1 MTASDL
7 MSRYFHRSVSVP
19 TRRRERLLGAL
30 PMIVRRPAAIAVS
43 DALVSLLFDTLRAE
57 PLLGR
62 TFERLR
68 FITQYDED
76 QDGRRRLLAFLF
88 DDGRE
93 TPFAVAKVQNDARN
107 GSLQIEAAALTSVHG
122 LVTPELQETIPD
134 LLRVHA
140 DSRGEVLIVSAL
152 PGRSAWLEMHAS
164 LVPSR
169 YVRGHFES
177 AGRWLAA
184 FHEATRQ
191 DEETTAVHGDFWA
204 HNILHDAHHQGRNPI
219 AVIDWEHFT
228 PAGSRYIDLFRY
240 PLTYGQGYPGRFYR
254 PLDAETAFA
263 RTFLERNHLARAVR
277 GYLHSYCART
287 GIRRPRMAAAFREL
301 VVGSAAPGGMT
312 HPGVRNLP
320 WTRFLTMLDASSGSV
335 FS

>member
-1 MTASDL
+1 MTASDPTG
-7 MSRYFHRSVSVP
+7 RYFHRSVSIP
-19 TRRRERLLGAL
+19 MRRRDRLLGAV
-30 PMIVRRPAAIAVS
+30 PMIIRRPALIDAS
-43 DALVSLLFDTLRAE
+43 DALTGLLFESLRAE

-62 TFERLR
+62 PFEGLR
-68 FITQYDED
+68 FIAQHHQD

-88 DDGRE
+88 DEGHE
-93 TPFAVAKVQNDARN
+93 TPFAVAKVQSDARS
-107 GSLQIEAAALTSVHG
+107 GSLQVEAAALTNVHG
-122 LVTPELQETIPD
+122 LVTPELQKTIPD

-140 DSRGEVLIVSAL
+140 DGRGEVLIVSAL
-152 PGRSAWLEMHAS
+152 PGRSAWMEMHAA
-164 LVPSR
+164 LRPWR
-169 YVRGHFES
+169 RAGAHFES

-184 FHEATRQ
+184 FHEATRH

-204 HNILHDAHHQGRNPI
+204 HNILHDTHHQGRNRI

-240 PLTYGQGYPGRFYR
+240 PLTYGQGYPGLFYR
-254 PLDAETAFA
+254 PLDAATAFA
-263 RTFLERNHLARAVR
+263 RTFLERNHLSRAVR
-277 GYLHSYCART
+277 GYLRSYCAGT

-301 VVGSAAPGGMT
+301 VVCSAAPGGGT

-320 WTRFLTMLDASSGSV
+320 WTGFLTLLDASSGSV

>member
-1 MTASDL
+1 MTATDAT
-7 MSRYFHRSVSVP
+7 SRYFHRSVSVP
-19 TRRRERLLGAL
+19 MRRRDRLLGAL
-30 PMIVRRPAAIAVS
+30 PMIVRRPVPIAAS
-43 DALVSLLFDTLRAE
+43 DALAGLLFEVLRAE

-62 TFERLR
+62 AFERLR
-68 FITQYDED
+68 FITQHHED

-88 DDGRE
+88 DDDRE
-93 TPFAVAKVQNDARN
+93 TPFAVAKVQSDARN

-122 LVTPELQETIPD
+122 LVTPELQKTIPD
-134 LLRVHA
+134 LLRAHT

-164 LVPSR
+164 LLPSR
-169 YVRGHFES
+169 CVGAHFES

-184 FHEATRQ
+184 FHEATRH

-204 HNILHDAHHQGRNPI
+204 DNILHDIHHKGSNHI

-240 PLTYGQGYPGRFYR
+240 PLTYGQAYPGWFYR
-254 PLDAETAFA
+254 RLDAETAFA
-263 RTFLERNHLARAVR
+263 KTFLERNHLSRAVR

-287 GIRRPRMAAAFREL
+287 GILRPRMAAAFREL
-301 VVGSAAPGGMT
+301 VVSSAAPGGMT

-320 WTRFLTMLDASSGSV
+320 WTRFLTMLDASSESV